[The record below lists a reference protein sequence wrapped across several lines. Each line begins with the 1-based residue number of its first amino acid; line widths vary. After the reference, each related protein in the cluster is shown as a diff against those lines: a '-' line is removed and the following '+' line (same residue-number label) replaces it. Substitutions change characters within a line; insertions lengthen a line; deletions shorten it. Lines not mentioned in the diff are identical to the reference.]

1 MTTLMRIAR
10 AEPTDECLEAVLG
23 LIEEARGWLWTKGT
37 DQWAK
42 PWPNEG
48 ARDARVFKGL
58 QGGKTWIVWDG
69 VIPAATVTITPQ
81 MNPAVWSTPGNK
93 SDLAERAVFMHR
105 LVTARKYAGL
115 GLGAQLTDWAGLRGQ
130 RLYGAKWIR
139 IDVWRTNRQLHE
151 YYQRKGFEACGF
163 CADPQY
169 PSSALFQKPV
179 ATISAASVP
188 VFAESPHQAAAAR
201 PAELSRPAAPVLV

>member
-42 PWPNEG
+42 PWPNEE

-58 QGGKTWIVWDG
+58 QGGK
-69 VIPAATVTITPQ
+69 
-81 MNPAVWSTPGNK
+81 TPGNK

-163 CADPQY
+163 CADPEY

-201 PAELSRPAAPVLV
+201 SAELSRPAAPVLV